1 MLKMLGKLIGRS
13 KKIDNRELYGLDNLD
28 DDAIGY
34 PPNPIGIPVVQ
45 TRVLLERMQV
55 EVNKIKHE
63 IGIDRHVFDE
73 FVLPVFERFIRY
85 ADLLPASEYKHHSTG
100 GGLIAHSVDVAH
112 RCMRAAQ
119 MTHFP
124 VSTGSLTETQQSNMQ
139 WRVATILAGLL
150 HDSGKIL
157 ADVKVHNGNP
167 IISERIVWDAQS
179 GGSIHDWAA
188 DNKIDRYFVS
198 WNRDRHMKHQNAS
211 LVMMERLIPTKTR
224 TWLEKCYDGREIH
237 AMMLASVGNNN
248 MSHPMQQIVA
258 EADSKSVKAD
268 MFSRNSHITKEIKRV
283 PLSELFCDL
292 IKHYLL
298 TNKWKVN
305 EKNAYVWFV
314 DEKLYI
320 VWSNAVQ
327 ELVEEMVGAGYKI
340 PSSPEVLARLMIEE
354 GMAVENGEEMFFDI
368 YPEILGDAKKPVKI
382 KALKVRNI
390 QRVVLEPE
398 KLYSLKEHD
407 KRPSKPEAEPAPANE
422 IDSIESADQA
432 IIEEIFQDDA
442 ELERQYMRSN
452 RGHETAQFTLSR
464 VANNIKLAMI
474 ERNKARQI
482 IHETTATEAA
492 IEPPESLTLKPEEYV
507 QHEQE
512 SHEVQHEECV
522 FDESESV
529 VQDETTDTT
538 KSKNSTPYSK
548 EEPPKEMSEI
558 AQFIQLN
565 FDFDSTDGEIQ
576 IPSTS
581 ILDIVLLAKTQ
592 GYKWSVV
599 DIEDAEGVVI
609 NE

>member
-1 MLKMLGKLIGRS
+1 MLKMFGKLIGRS
-13 KKIDNRELYGLDNLD
+13 KKTDNRELYGLDNLD

-157 ADVKVHNGNP
+157 ADVKVHDGNP
-167 IISERIVWDAQS
+167 TISDRIVWDAQS

-188 DNKIDRYFVS
+188 DNKIERYFVS

-237 AMMLASVGNNN
+237 AMMLAAVGNNN

-258 EADSKSVKAD
+258 EADSKSVKTD

-314 DEKLYI
+314 DDQLYI

-368 YPEILGDAKKPVKI
+368 YPEILGDTKKPVKI
-382 KALKVRNI
+382 KALKIRNI

-407 KRPSKPEAEPAPANE
+407 KRPSKPESAVEPVPANE
-422 IDSIESADQA
+422 VDAKENADQA
-432 IIEEIFQDDA
+432 IIKEIFQDDA

-464 VANNIKLAMI
+464 VAKNIKLAMI
-474 ERNKARQI
+474 ERNKARQSTLAASTI
-482 IHETTATEAA
+482 TEAA
-492 IEPPESLTLKPEEYV
+492 MQPPESLPFESQEIV
-507 QHEQE
+507 QHEQHPYDPLHQ
-512 SHEVQHEECV
+512 SDVWEEPK
-522 FDESESV
+522 SI
-529 VQDETTDTT
+529 VQDEPTDTT
-538 KSKNSTPYSK
+538 VSSM
-548 EEPPKEMSEI
+548 EEPAKEMSEI
-558 AQFIQLN
+558 VQFILLN
-565 FDFDSTDGEIQ
+565 FDFEFTDGEMH
-576 IPSTS
+576 IPSAS
-581 ILDIVLLAKTQ
+581 LLDIVLLAKTQ
-592 GYKWSVV
+592 GHQWSVV
-599 DIEDAEGVVI
+599 DIQGAEGVVI